1 MENDNSNEKASLKPI
16 KGFITPS
23 ERKVISEVLQD
34 ENIKDFIFDL
44 RFLFL
49 KYQAAM
55 QEAETKIKILN
66 DDFKLR
72 YKHSPIESIETRIKS
87 IESLTKK
94 MIRNQV
100 AFTIEDVQKKVFDI
114 AGVRIIC
121 SFISD
126 IYHIKEML
134 EQNEEITVL
143 KIKDYVE
150 NPKTSGYRS
159 LHMIISLPVYLTTG
173 KEDVCVEIQIR
184 TMAMHYWASLEHKIQ
199 YKCDGEIPDD
209 IRDSLLSC
217 SKSIAETDRKMMELN
232 DFMCQF
238 NADIEIPDEIN

>member
-1 MENDNSNEKASLKPI
+1 MEDYKPNLKPI
-16 KGFITPS
+16 KGTITPS
-23 ERKVISEVLQD
+23 EKKIISEILQD
-34 ENIKDFIFDL
+34 ENLKDFIVDL

-72 YKHSPIESIETRIKS
+72 YKHSPIEQIETRIKS
-87 IESLTKK
+87 LESLTKK

-100 AFTIEDVQKKVFDI
+100 PFDIDEVQKRIFDI

-134 EQNEEITVL
+134 EQNQEIKII

-150 NPKTSGYRS
+150 NPKPSGYRS
-159 LHMIISLPVYLTTG
+159 LHMIVSIPVYLTTG
-173 KEDVCVEIQIR
+173 KEDVIVEIQIR
-184 TMAMHYWASLEHKIQ
+184 TMAMDYWASLEHKIQ
-199 YKCDGEIPDD
+199 YKCDGVIPDD
-209 IRDSLLSC
+209 IRENLLSC
-217 SKSIAETDRKMMELN
+217 SKSIAETDFKMMELN

-238 NADIEIPDEIN
+238 NSDIEIPDDIK

>member
-1 MENDNSNEKASLKPI
+1 MSNENSNEKESLRPI
-16 KGFITPS
+16 KGSITPS

-34 ENIKDFIFDL
+34 ENLKDFL
-44 RFLFL
+44 LESRFLFL

-72 YKHSPIESIETRIKS
+72 YKHSPIEQIETRVKTL
-87 IESLTKK
+87 ESLTKK

-100 AFTIEDVQKKVFDI
+100 PFDIEEVQKRIFDI

-134 EQNEEITVL
+134 EKNQEMKIIR
-143 KIKDYVE
+143 IKDYVE
-150 NPKTSGYRS
+150 NPKPSGYRS
-159 LHMIISLPVYLTTG
+159 LHMIVSIPVYLTIG
-173 KEDVCVEIQIR
+173 REEVAVEIQIR
-184 TMAMHYWASLEHKIQ
+184 TMAMDYWASLEHKIQ
-199 YKCDGEIPDD
+199 YKCDGVIPDD
-209 IRDSLLSC
+209 IRENLLTC
-217 SKSIAETDRKMMELN
+217 SKSIADTDLKMMELN
-232 DFMCQF
+232 DFMQQF
-238 NADIEIPDEIN
+238 NSEIELPDDIK